1 MINDNI
7 QVIEFQA
14 KYTQQVRSVVAMTLE
29 DLGINTP
36 NPIRKD
42 PDLDHILEIYKD
54 RGRFWIALVNGE
66 VVGTIAL
73 ENKIGPTA
81 NLKRVFVLT
90 PYQGKGI
97 AQLLLEKAVN
107 FAIENEYKV
116 LELTS
121 DLSMKRAHRFY
132 EKHGFRKIAEDEKQ
146 FFYRLILHN

>member
-14 KYTQQVRSVVAMTLE
+14 KYTQQVRDVVAMTLE
-29 DLGINTP
+29 DSGINTP
-36 NPIRKD
+36 SPFRKD

-81 NLKRVFVLT
+81 TLKRVFVLT
-90 PYQGKGI
+90 LYQGKGI
-97 AQLLLEKAVN
+97 AQLLLEKAVH
-107 FAIENEYKV
+107 FAIKKEYKV

-121 DLSMKRAHRFY
+121 DLRMKRAHRFY
-132 EKHGFRKIAEDEKQ
+132 ERHGFKKIGEDAEQ
-146 FFYRLILHN
+146 YFYRLILQN